1 MQCADGHHLA
11 VIALIA
17 ITLLFA
23 LILIAVAEFTKS
35 NHGGGTDPFLRGFAV
50 PSSSSPV
57 LPTACADSDI
67 LFLIRPEL

>member
-35 NHGGGTDPFLRGFAV
+35 NHGGGTDPFLRGWVRGAIILK
-50 PSSSSPV
+50 PSV
-57 LPTACADSDI
+57 AFCLRR
-67 LFLIRPEL
+67 F